1 VFFFVF
7 KRLVAFSPFTTYIL
21 LFEQSK
27 VNIIRIKM
35 FSERANF
42 IGLCILFI
50 VVKATYS
57 FLSSSVGSNGAFGI
71 SYDERGIAK
80 VSVSNK

>member
-1 VFFFVF
+1 
-7 KRLVAFSPFTTYIL
+7 
-21 LFEQSK
+21 
-27 VNIIRIKM
+27 M

-42 IGLCILFI
+42 IGLCILLI

-57 FLSSSVGSNGAFGI
+57 VLSSSGDSNGAIGI

>member
-1 VFFFVF
+1 
-7 KRLVAFSPFTTYIL
+7 
-21 LFEQSK
+21 
-27 VNIIRIKM
+27 M
-35 FSERANF
+35 FSERANL

-50 VVKATYS
+50 VAKATYS
-57 FLSSSVGSNGAFGI
+57 VLSSSVGSNGAFGI

>member
-1 VFFFVF
+1 VTL
-7 KRLVAFSPFTTYIL
+7 KIHFSLCKFLP
-21 LFEQSK
+21 LFPHT
-27 VNIIRIKM
+27 M
-35 FSERANF
+35 FSDRANF

-50 VVKATYS
+50 VVRATYS
-57 FLSSSVGSNGAFGI
+57 VLSSSEGSNGAFGI